1 MNSRFEMI
9 PLYLF
14 YTYNRFIVL
23 DEETIFQLKFNLW
36 LLLDCSIAIFYFLII
51 MMMFLIAGFVSD
63 ARIHAATPAGGFF
76 NKHY

>member
-1 MNSRFEMI
+1 MLIRFEMI

-14 YTYNRFIVL
+14 YGYNRLIVL

-51 MMMFLIAGFVSD
+51 MMFYCGINSD
-63 ARIHAATPAGGFF
+63 ARIHAATPTGGFF
-76 NKHY
+76 NKH